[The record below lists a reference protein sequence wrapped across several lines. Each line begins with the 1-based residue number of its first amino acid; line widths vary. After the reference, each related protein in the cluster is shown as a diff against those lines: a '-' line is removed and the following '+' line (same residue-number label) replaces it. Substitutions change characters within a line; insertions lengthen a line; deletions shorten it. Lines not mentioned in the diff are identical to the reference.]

1 MARKTKKITID
12 SKGRDYGKVFLIT
25 ELDAWSAEE
34 WATEALFAMMNS
46 GVNIPEGIEQAGL
59 AGVAALGLAALT
71 KVQYDKAKPLIEK
84 MMSCVKIQPSPSVE
98 RELILDDIEEVGTLL
113 LLKKEVL
120 LLHLDFFTAGGASIL
135 ASGAA
140 SSTPA

>member
-1 MARKTKKITID
+1 MARKTKEITIE
-12 SKGRDYGKVFLIT
+12 SKGRDCGKVFLIT
-25 ELDAWSAEE
+25 EFDAWSAEE
-34 WATEALFAMMNS
+34 WATEALFAMMNA
-46 GVNIPEGIEQAGL
+46 GVEIPEGIEQAGL

-71 KVQYDKAKPLIEK
+71 KVRYDKAKPLIEK
-84 MMSCVKIQPSPSVE
+84 MMSCVEIIPSPKVK
-98 RELILDDIEEVGTLL
+98 REIIADDIEEVGTLL

-120 LLHLDFFTAGGASIL
+120 LLHLDFFTDGGASIL

>member
-12 SKGRDYGKVFLIT
+12 SKGRDHGKIFLIT
-25 ELDAWSAEE
+25 ELDAWSAEA
-34 WATEALFAMMNS
+34 WATEALFAMMNA
-46 GVNIPEGIEQAGL
+46 GVDIPEGIEQAGL

-84 MMSCVKIQPSPSVE
+84 MMSCVIIQPSPEVV
-98 RELILDDIEEVGTLL
+98 RELIPDDIEEVGTLL

-120 LLHLDFFTAGGASIL
+120 LLHLDFFTTGGASIL

-140 SSTPA
+140 TPTPA

>member
-34 WATEALFAMMNS
+34 WATEALFAMMNA
-46 GVNIPEGIEQAGL
+46 GVDIPEGIEQAGL
-59 AGVAALGLAALT
+59 AGVAALGISALT
-71 KVQYDKAKPLIEK
+71 KVPYDKAKPLIEK
-84 MMSCVKIQPSPSVE
+84 MMSCVQVVLAVTRP
-98 RELILDDIEEVGTLL
+98 LIPDDIEEVGTLL

-120 LLHLDFFTAGGASIL
+120 MLHLDFFIDGGVSIL

-140 SSTPA
+140 SPTPA